1 MFIPRRFTSETSWN
15 WNAGSVV
22 SSAVLHR
29 AALLTAD
36 GFALNSAGVVV
47 QLDTASERTAAPTA
61 RAMNLIF
68 NKSPNPCGLVSP
80 HLPVECI

>member
-47 QLDTASERTAAPTA
+47 QLDIASERTTAPAALA
-61 RAMNLIF
+61 INLIF
-68 NKSPNPCGLVSP
+68 KTSPNPSGLISP
-80 HLPVECI
+80 HLSVECM